1 MKNNVFKLLLT
12 LTLLLSFAIQAN
24 VYAEQTSQQTKTEL
38 SVMLKRPIAGTP
50 QQIVEGNP
58 SVSTNHYGLLPQ
70 TSEHSNHII
79 FLLGIFIFVL
89 CCLVGLYKKTEKRG
103 EG

>member
-1 MKNNVFKLLLT
+1 MKNNVFKVLLT
-12 LTLLLSFAIQAN
+12 LTLLLSFAIHSN
-24 VYAEQTSQQTKTEL
+24 VYAEQTSQQTKTEV

-58 SVSTNHYGLLPQ
+58 SINHGFLPK
-70 TSEHSNHII
+70 TSEQSNHTI

-89 CCLVGLYKKTEKRG
+89 CCLVGLYKKTEKR
-103 EG
+103 EES